1 VTAQVSQTP
10 VATTAPRLAPQGR
23 LAYRALTL
31 RRRLILLGMFG
42 LLLASLIVDMM
53 LGPARYSVGQV
64 LATLLNPSEAPAALR
79 VVIWDIRL
87 PVALMAVVT
96 GASLAIA
103 GAQMQTILNNPLASP
118 FTLGISAAASF
129 GAALALV
136 FGVGLLPVA
145 ADYIVPINAFIMAMG
160 AAMLIHVLSQSR
172 GVTTETVIL
181 LGIALV
187 FTFNALL
194 ALLQFFASEQALG
207 AVVFWTMGSLTK
219 ASWQKL
225 AITTAVLAFTLP
237 FFLRRAWAL
246 TTLRLGDDKAASFG
260 INVRRLR
267 LEIMLLVSLLAAVP
281 VSFVGTIGF
290 IGLVGPHIARMVI
303 GEDQRFFLPASAL
316 AGAAIL
322 SASSVVSKSLI
333 PGLIFP
339 ISIVT
344 ALIGV
349 PFFFSLIMASR
360 KRSW

>member
-1 VTAQVSQTP
+1 MSIALGTQAAVGA
-10 VATTAPRLAPQGR
+10 RE
-23 LAYRALTL
+23 AYRALTW
-31 RRRLILLGMFG
+31 RRRLILAGLGG
-42 LLLASLIVDMM
+42 LLLASFVVDMM
-53 LGPARYSVGQV
+53 LGPARFSASQV
-64 LATLLNPSEAPAALR
+64 LSALFDPSGVAPALR

-136 FGVGLLPVA
+136 FGVGILPFA
-145 ADYIVPINAFIMAMG
+145 IDYIVPMNAFIVAMG
-160 AAMLIHVLSQSR
+160 AALLIHLLSQRR
-172 GVTTETVIL
+172 GVTTETVVL

-194 ALLQFFASEQALG
+194 SLLQFFASEQALG
-207 AVVFWTMGSLTK
+207 AVVFWMMGSLTK

-225 AITTAVLAFTLP
+225 AITSAVLLVTLP
-237 FFLRRAWAL
+237 FFINRAWAM

-267 LEIMLLVSLLAAVP
+267 LEVMLLVALLAAVP

-349 PFFFSLIMASR
+349 PFFFSLIMTSR

>member
-1 VTAQVSQTP
+1 MSAT
-10 VATTAPRLAPQGR
+10 VARETPQGR
-23 LAYRALTL
+23 VAYRALTL
-31 RRRLILLGMFG
+31 RRRLILLGLFG
-42 LLLASLIVDMM
+42 LLLASFIVDLM
-53 LGPARYSVGQV
+53 LGPARYDAGQV
-64 LATLLNPSEAPAALR
+64 LRTLLNPAEATAALR

-96 GASLAIA
+96 GASLAVA

-225 AITTAVLAFTLP
+225 AITTAVLVFTLP
-237 FFLRRAWAL
+237 FFIRRAWAL

-303 GEDQRFFLPASAL
+303 GEDQRFFVPASAL

-349 PFFFSLIMASR
+349 PFFFSLIMTSR
-360 KRSW
+360 KRAW

>member
-1 VTAQVSQTP
+1 MAVIASP
-10 VATTAPRLAPQGR
+10 VRPQGHV
-23 LAYRALTL
+23 AYRALTL
-31 RRRLILLGMFG
+31 KRRLILLGLF
-42 LLLASLIVDMM
+42 LLLLSSFVVDLMV
-53 LGPARYSVGQV
+53 GPARYGAGEVIKALVDPAGV
-64 LATLLNPSEAPAALR
+64 PAALR
-79 VVIWDIRL
+79 VVIWEIRL

-136 FGVGLLPVA
+136 FGVGLLPIA
-145 ADYIVPINAFIMAMG
+145 ADYIVPINAFIVAMG
-160 AAMLIHVLSQSR
+160 ASMLIHVLSQSR

-194 ALLQFFASEQALG
+194 SLLQFMASEQALG
-207 AVVFWTMGSLTK
+207 AVVFWMMGSLTK
-219 ASWQKL
+219 ASWNKL
-225 AITTAVLAFTLP
+225 AITTGVMVLTLP
-237 FFLRRAWAL
+237 FFFRRAWAL

-303 GEDQRFFLPASAL
+303 GEDQRFFVPASAL

-349 PFFFSLIMASR
+349 PFFFSLIMTSR

>member
-1 VTAQVSQTP
+1 MSAAVTRDTSQGRD
-10 VATTAPRLAPQGR
+10 VPQGR
-23 LAYRALTL
+23 LTYRALTL

-42 LLLASLIVDMM
+42 LLLTSLVVDLM
-53 LGPARYSVGQV
+53 LGPARYDAGQV
-64 LATLLNPSEAPAALR
+64 LTTLLNPSEAPAALR

-145 ADYIVPINAFIMAMG
+145 ADYIVPINAFVMAMG

-225 AITTAVLAFTLP
+225 AITTAVLVFTLP
-237 FFLRRAWAL
+237 LFLRRAWAL

-290 IGLVGPHIARMVI
+290 IGLVGPHIARMII
-303 GEDQRFFLPASAL
+303 GEDQRFFVPASAL

-360 KRSW
+360 KRAW

>member
-1 VTAQVSQTP
+1 VNSQVSAT
-10 VATTAPRLAPQGR
+10 VAAEETQARF
-23 LAYRALTL
+23 AYRALSF
-31 RRRLILLGMFG
+31 RRRLILAGLFC
-42 LLLASLIVDMM
+42 LLLASFIVDLM
-53 LGPARYSVGQV
+53 LGPARYSAMQV
-64 LATLLNPSEAPAALR
+64 VDALLDPAGVPAALR

-96 GASLAIA
+96 GASLAVA

-136 FGVGLLPVA
+136 FGVGILPIA
-145 ADYIVPINAFIMAMG
+145 IDYIVPINAFLVAMAT
-160 AAMLIHVLSQSR
+160 ALLIHVLSQSR

-207 AVVFWTMGSLTK
+207 AVVFWMMGSLTK
-219 ASWQKL
+219 ASWSKL
-225 AITTAVLAFTLP
+225 AITTGVFALSLP
-237 FFLRRAWAL
+237 FFFRRAWAL

-303 GEDQRFFLPASAL
+303 GEDQRFFVPASAL

-349 PFFFSLIMASR
+349 PFFFSLIMSSR

>member
-1 VTAQVSQTP
+1 MSIALGTQAAVGA
-10 VATTAPRLAPQGR
+10 RE
-23 LAYRALTL
+23 AYRALTW
-31 RRRLILLGMFG
+31 RRRLILAGLGG
-42 LLLASLIVDMM
+42 LLLASFVVDMM
-53 LGPARYSVGQV
+53 LGPARFSASQV
-64 LATLLNPSEAPAALR
+64 LGALFDPSGVAPALR

-136 FGVGLLPVA
+136 FGVGILPFA
-145 ADYIVPINAFIMAMG
+145 IDYIVPMNAFIVAMG
-160 AAMLIHVLSQSR
+160 AALLIHLLSQRR
-172 GVTTETVIL
+172 GVTTETVVL

-194 ALLQFFASEQALG
+194 SLLQFFASEQALG
-207 AVVFWTMGSLTK
+207 AVVFWMMGSLTK

-225 AITTAVLAFTLP
+225 AITSAVLLVTLP
-237 FFLRRAWAL
+237 FFINRAWAM

-267 LEIMLLVSLLAAVP
+267 LEVMLLVALLAAVP

-349 PFFFSLIMASR
+349 PFFFSLIMTSR